1 MSDPAQTTSRVPEA
15 ADPVPGDERL
25 PSVPVLLGPEAPSVL
40 GAAVAEGG
48 GTVETASPRFV
59 MYRPGERITVRY
71 WASVTWPDGRSKD
84 MTMVATERTTGAP
97 SGSIAVQ
104 CRDTTV
110 GVWPWP
116 DDPRLPGLRPASNPT
131 YVRKL
136 LDAYGAPPGRIHLT
150 TRSYWPARRAVI
162 EATIPSRGLRF
173 DRERGRL
180 GKAPTTLLL
189 FIKVLRPGQ
198 AQPLYE
204 LHAKLGPGLP
214 IADCP
219 GGSDEH
225 GLLVLQALP
234 GTTLG
239 QMLPRR
245 ASTAPDGARLV
256 ELLGKLGTYD
266 LGGETR
272 VTTGHKVRNHIRLLK
287 AVLPGESD
295 ALDRFQDTY
304 GEERP
309 QPLTTVH
316 GDFHESQVLVERD
329 GRISGLLDVD
339 DAGPGHLVDDLALML
354 GRVWALAHFAG
365 GDRAAIRRYAERL
378 QSAFAQAVDEAEL
391 RRRVSGALLGRATMP
406 FRGQEPSWPEET
418 RARLRLAEDWLARC
432 ERDGVLN

>member
-1 MSDPAQTTSRVPEA
+1 
-15 ADPVPGDERL
+15 
-25 PSVPVLLGPEAPSVL
+25 
-40 GAAVAEGG
+40 
-48 GTVETASPRFV
+48 
-59 MYRPGERITVRY
+59 
-71 WASVTWPDGRSKD
+71 
-84 MTMVATERTTGAP
+84 
-97 SGSIAVQ
+97 
-104 CRDTTV
+104 
-110 GVWPWP
+110 
-116 DDPRLPGLRPASNPT
+116 
-131 YVRKL
+131 
-136 LDAYGAPPGRIHLT
+136 PGRIHLAT
-150 TRSYWPARRAVI
+150 KSYWPGRRAVM

-239 QMLPRR
+239 QLLPRR
-245 ASTAPDGARLV
+245 ASYAPEGAQLVDLLQRLGSV
-256 ELLGKLGTYD
+256 ELD
-266 LGGETR
+266 GEPR
-272 VTTGHKVRNHIRLLK
+272 VTTGHKLHNHVRFLK
-287 AVLPGESD
+287 AALPEESD
-295 ALDRFQDTY
+295 ALDRFEETY
-304 GEERP
+304 GQERP

-339 DAGPGHLVDDLALML
+339 DAGPGQLVDDLALML
-354 GRVWALAHFAG
+354 GRVWALAYFAN
-365 GDRAAIRRYAERL
+365 GDRAAIRRYAEKL
-378 QSAFAQAVDEAEL
+378 QDAFGQAVDEAEL

-406 FRGQEPSWPEET
+406 FRAQDASWPEET

-432 ERDGVLN
+432 ERDGVLG

>member
-1 MSDPAQTTSRVPEA
+1 MSDSAETTSHAPEA
-15 ADPVPGDERL
+15 ANPVPRDDRL
-25 PSVPVLLGPEAPSVL
+25 PAIPVLLGPDAPDVL
-40 GAAVAEGG
+40 KAAVAEGG
-48 GTVETASPRFV
+48 GTVQSARPRFV

-71 WASVTWPDGRSKD
+71 WASVVWPDGRSKD
-84 MTMVATERTTGAP
+84 TTMVATERTTGPP

-110 GVWPWP
+110 GVWQWP
-116 DDPRLPGLRPASNPT
+116 NDPRLPGLGPAANPA

-136 LDAYGAPPGRIHLT
+136 LDAYGAPPGRIHLAT
-150 TRSYWPARRAVI
+150 KSYWPGRRAVM

-198 AQPLYE
+198 AQSLYE

-239 QMLPRR
+239 QLLPRR
-245 ASTAPDGARLV
+245 ASYAPEGAQLVDLLQRLGSV
-256 ELLGKLGTYD
+256 R
-266 LGGETR
+266 LGGEPR
-272 VTTGHKVRNHIRLLK
+272 VTTGHKVGNHVRLLK
-287 AVLPGESD
+287 AVLPEESD
-295 ALDRFQDTY
+295 ALDRFEETY

-339 DAGPGHLVDDLALML
+339 DAGPGQLVDDLALML
-354 GRVWALAHFAG
+354 GRVWALAYFAN
-365 GDRAAIRRYAERL
+365 GDRAAIRRYAEKL
-378 QSAFAQAVDEAEL
+378 QDAFGQAVDEAEL

-406 FRGQEPSWPEET
+406 FRAQDPSWPEET

-432 ERDGVLN
+432 ERDGVLG